1 MLDIA
6 SGIDPEASG
15 LFDPDILGRVPKAQ
29 SEGDARIYN
38 SFNLHL
44 TQITILFIL

>member
-6 SGIDPEASG
+6 SGI
-15 LFDPDILGRVPKAQ
+15 DPDILGRVPKAQ